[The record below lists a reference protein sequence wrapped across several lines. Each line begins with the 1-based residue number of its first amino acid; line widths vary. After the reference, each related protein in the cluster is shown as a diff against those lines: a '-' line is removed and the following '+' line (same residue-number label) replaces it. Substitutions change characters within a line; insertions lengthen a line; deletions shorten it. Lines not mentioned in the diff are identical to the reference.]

1 MKLLVIVVHS
11 FIFRIVN
18 FVNLIERVFARSEGL
33 YKLLLIPGFENFR
46 WGIGAWRGWYNF
58 TKAYKKVPAYRDF
71 IDKRGG
77 KPKIMLRNNMMPD
90 LQMIPEMDKANY
102 VKQYP
107 NEARVRGGKL
117 PRKGVMIDES
127 SGSSGK
133 PTSWVRGPVERW
145 LTKEMLQLSYH
156 RAMQGQQGQSI
167 IINAFALGAWA
178 TGLNVTMCLT
188 DISVIKSTGPDMDKI
203 VNTMLEFGPQYHY
216 IIMGYPPFL
225 KTLADDERIDWNTYT
240 ADAIFGGEGISESM
254 RDYLLKTYT
263 QVIGSYG
270 ASDLEINV
278 AAENNFTIALRKM
291 ILEDTQVRDALT
303 YTDFGVT
310 PMVFQYNP
318 LAYYIETND
327 KGEVLVTLCRPTN
340 IAPKIRYNIH
350 DRGHVIRHELL
361 RNKLKGLG
369 KWDQLKDLPGRVDL
383 PILFL
388 YGRSDM
394 SIDYY
399 GANVTPDSIREILY
413 GITDLAPKLN
423 TFRLMS
429 RENKKHDKEMEIAI
443 ELCEGKEDT
452 YDHKQLA
459 DQLLDRLAAV
469 NKDFN
474 NAYRHTATPDQFP
487 KVTIHEYGTG
497 PFEGGQ
503 RKLKNEYVST
513 DLKYDKL

>member
-1 MKLLVIVVHS
+1 MNFLVLVVHF

-18 FVNLIERVFARSEGL
+18 IINFVERTFARAESL

-46 WGIGAWRGWYNF
+46 WGIGAWRAWYNF
-58 TKAYKKVPAYRDF
+58 GQSYKHIPAYKDF

-77 KPKIMLRNNMMPD
+77 KPKIMLRNNLMPD
-90 LQMIPEMDKANY
+90 VQLIPEMDKENY
-102 VKQYP
+102 VKQYS
-107 NEARVRGGKL
+107 NEQRIKGGKI
-117 PRKGVMIDES
+117 PSKGVMIDES

-133 PTSWVRGPVERW
+133 PTSWVRGPVERS

-156 RAMQGQQGQSI
+156 RAVSQDQQSI

-188 DISVIKSTGPDMDKI
+188 DISIIKSTGPDMDKI
-203 VNTMLEFGPQYHY
+203 IQTMLEFGPSYHY

-225 KTLADDERIDWNTYT
+225 KSLADDGRIDWEAYQ
-240 ADAIFGGEGISESM
+240 ADGIFGGEGISESM
-254 RDYLLKTYT
+254 RDYLLKTFH

-278 AAENNFTIALRKM
+278 AAESNFSIALRKL
-291 ILEDTQVRDALT
+291 ILADEEVRNALIHPE
-303 YTDFGVT
+303 YGVT

-318 LAYYIETND
+318 LAYYIETNA
-327 KGEVLVTLCRPTN
+327 KGELLVTLCRPTN

-361 RNKLKGLG
+361 RKKLKKLG
-369 KWDQLKDLPGRVDL
+369 KWDQIKNSHAKTDL

-394 SIDYY
+394 SIDYF
-399 GANVTPDSIREILY
+399 GANVTPDSIREILF
-413 GITDLAPKLN
+413 GIKDLAPKLS
-423 TFRLMS
+423 TFRLLS
-429 RENKKHDKEMEIAI
+429 YENKKNDKVMEIAI
-443 ELCEGKEDT
+443 ELSEGKQNTFDNTQIGEEILE
-452 YDHKQLA
+452 KLA
-459 DQLLDRLAAV
+459 NINR
-469 NKDFN
+469 DFY
-474 NAYRHTATPDQFP
+474 NAYFHTADKKQRP
-487 KVTIHEYGTG
+487 KVSIHSFGTG

-503 RKLKNEYVST
+503 RKLKNEYVTTS
-513 DLKYDKL
+513 LKYDKL